1 MCRNIIEPTEK
12 LQKYIYCIAL
22 LIFIYISLF
31 ILNYFYVKF
40 DETYFNLFLSIMLF
54 EIILTKYYQ
63 FIKIVSFMIFLCF
76 MNNLMN
82 LGLFIQNN
90 YSIKENKLKLFYI
103 LFSFFIY
110 ILSIYILFQAYKEMK
125 AIFIEE
131 YGNNNNDNGEEL
143 KEVKASI

>member
-1 MCRNIIEPTEK
+1 MCRNIIEPTKK

-40 DETYFNLFLSIMLF
+40 DETYFNLFLSIILL

-63 FIKIVSFMIFLCF
+63 FIKIVSCMIFLCF

-82 LGLFIQNN
+82 LGLFIQNK

-110 ILSIYILFQAYKEMK
+110 FLSIYILFQAYKEMK

-131 YGNNNNDNGEEL
+131 YGNSNNDNGEEL

>member
-22 LIFIYISLF
+22 LIFIYLSLF

>member
-1 MCRNIIEPTEK
+1 MCRNIIEPTKK

-40 DETYFNLFLSIMLF
+40 DETYFNLFLSIILL

-82 LGLFIQNN
+82 LGLFIQNK

-110 ILSIYILFQAYKEMK
+110 FLSIYILFQAYKEMK

-131 YGNNNNDNGEEL
+131 YGNSNNDNGEEL

>member
-1 MCRNIIEPTEK
+1 MCRNIIEPTKK

-40 DETYFNLFLSIMLF
+40 DETYFNLFLSIILL

-82 LGLFIQNN
+82 LGLFIQNK

-110 ILSIYILFQAYKEMK
+110 FLSIYILFQAYKEMK

-131 YGNNNNDNGEEL
+131 YGNSNNDNGEEL
-143 KEVKASI
+143 KEVKASL

>member
-1 MCRNIIEPTEK
+1 MCRNIIEPTEQLK
-12 LQKYIYCIAL
+12 KYIYCISL
-22 LIFIYISLF
+22 LILIYLSLF

-40 DETYFNLFLSIMLF
+40 DETYFNLFLSFILL
-54 EIILTKYYQ
+54 EIIITKYYQ
-63 FIKIVSFMIFLCF
+63 FIKIISFMIFLCF
-76 MNNLMN
+76 MNNLIN

-110 ILSIYILFQAYKEMK
+110 ILSILILFQAYKEMK

-131 YGNNNNDNGEEL
+131 YENDNNNNGVEL
-143 KEVKASI
+143 NEVKASI

>member
-1 MCRNIIEPTEK
+1 MCRNIIEPTKK

-40 DETYFNLFLSIMLF
+40 DETYFNLFLSIILL

-82 LGLFIQNN
+82 LGLFIQNK

-110 ILSIYILFQAYKEMK
+110 FLSIYILFQAYNEMK

-131 YGNNNNDNGEEL
+131 YGNSNNDNGEEL
-143 KEVKASI
+143 KEVKASL

>member
-1 MCRNIIEPTEK
+1 MCRNIIEPTKK

-40 DETYFNLFLSIMLF
+40 DETYFNLFLSIILL
-54 EIILTKYYQ
+54 EIILKKYYQ

-82 LGLFIQNN
+82 LGLFIQNK
-90 YSIKENKLKLFYI
+90 YSIKENKLKIFYI
-103 LFSFFIY
+103 IFSFFIY
-110 ILSIYILFQAYKEMK
+110 FLSIYILFQAYKEMK

-131 YGNNNNDNGEEL
+131 YGNSNNDNGEEL

>member
-12 LQKYIYCIAL
+12 LQKYIYCIVL

-31 ILNYFYVKF
+31 VLNYFYVKF
-40 DETYFNLFLSIMLF
+40 DETYFNLFLSIILL
-54 EIILTKYYQ
+54 EIIITKYYQ

-110 ILSIYILFQAYKEMK
+110 ILSILILFQAYKEMK

-131 YGNNNNDNGEEL
+131 YENDNNNNGVEL
-143 KEVKASI
+143 NEVKASI

>member
-12 LQKYIYCIAL
+12 LQKYLYCIAL
-22 LIFIYISLF
+22 LILIYISLF
-31 ILNYFYVKF
+31 VLNYFYVKF
-40 DETYFNLFLSIMLF
+40 DETYFNIYLSIILL
-54 EIILTKYYQ
+54 EIIITKYYQ
-63 FIKIVSFMIFLCF
+63 FVKIVSFMIFLCF
-76 MNNLMN
+76 VNNLMN
-82 LGLFIQNN
+82 LGLFIQNK

-110 ILSIYILFQAYKEMK
+110 ILSILILFQAYKEMK

-131 YGNNNNDNGEEL
+131 YGNGNNDNEVEL

>member
-12 LQKYIYCIAL
+12 LQNYLYCIAL
-22 LIFIYISLF
+22 LILIYISLF
-31 ILNYFYVKF
+31 VLNYFYIKF
-40 DETYFNLFLSIMLF
+40 DETYFNIYLSIILL
-54 EIILTKYYQ
+54 EIIITKYYQ
-63 FIKIVSFMIFLCF
+63 FVKIVSFMIFLCF
-76 MNNLMN
+76 VNNLMN
-82 LGLFIQNN
+82 LGLFIQNK

-110 ILSIYILFQAYKEMK
+110 ILSILILFQAYKEMK

-131 YGNNNNDNGEEL
+131 YGNGNNDNEVEL

>member
-1 MCRNIIEPTEK
+1 MCRNIIEPTDQ
-12 LQKYIYCIAL
+12 LQKYIYCIVL

-31 ILNYFYVKF
+31 VLNYFYVKF
-40 DETYFNLFLSIMLF
+40 DETYFNLFLSIILL
-54 EIILTKYYQ
+54 EIIITKYYQ
-63 FIKIVSFMIFLCF
+63 FVKIVSFMIFLCF

-110 ILSIYILFQAYKEMK
+110 ILSIHILFQAYKEMK

-131 YGNNNNDNGEEL
+131 FENNKNDNEVEL
-143 KEVKASI
+143 NEVKASI

>member
-1 MCRNIIEPTEK
+1 MCRNIIEPTEQ
-12 LQKYIYCIAL
+12 LQKYIYCISL
-22 LIFIYISLF
+22 LILIYLSLF

-40 DETYFNLFLSIMLF
+40 DEIYFNLFLSIMLL
-54 EIILTKYYQ
+54 EIIITKYYQ

-110 ILSIYILFQAYKEMK
+110 ILSILILFQAYKEMK
-125 AIFIEE
+125 AIFIEQYE
-131 YGNNNNDNGEEL
+131 NDNNNNEIEL
-143 KEVKASI
+143 NEVKASI

>member
-1 MCRNIIEPTEK
+1 M
-12 LQKYIYCIAL
+12 L
-22 LIFIYISLF
+22 L
-31 ILNYFYVKF
+31 
-40 DETYFNLFLSIMLF
+40 
-54 EIILTKYYQ
+54 EIIITKYYQ

-110 ILSIYILFQAYKEMK
+110 ILSILILFQAYKEMK
-125 AIFIEE
+125 AIFIEQYE
-131 YGNNNNDNGEEL
+131 NDNSNNEVEL
-143 KEVKASI
+143 NEVKASI

>member
-1 MCRNIIEPTEK
+1 MCRNIIEPTKK

-40 DETYFNLFLSIMLF
+40 DETYFNLFLSIILL

-82 LGLFIQNN
+82 LGLFIQNK

-110 ILSIYILFQAYKEMK
+110 FLSIYILFQAYKEMK

-131 YGNNNNDNGEEL
+131 YVNSNNDNGEEL